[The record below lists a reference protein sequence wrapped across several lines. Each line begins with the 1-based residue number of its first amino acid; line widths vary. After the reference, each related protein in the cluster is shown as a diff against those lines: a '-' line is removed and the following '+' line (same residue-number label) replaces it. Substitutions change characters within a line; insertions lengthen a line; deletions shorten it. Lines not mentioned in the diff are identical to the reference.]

1 VPRAAARPIYLD
13 YHATTPLDAR
23 VLEAM
28 LPWLREDFGNAS
40 SQTHSYGWRAE
51 AAVEE
56 SRERLAAAIGAAE
69 PEEIIFT
76 SGATESN
83 NLALCGAFAANA
95 RGARGVAGGAVA
107 GRGESGAAGK
117 PGAAGGAGQIV
128 TVATEHPAVLEPCAA
143 LAKQGAAVTVLPV
156 NSEGLVSPADVA
168 DAVCEDTV
176 LVSVM
181 AANGEI
187 GALQPL
193 AEIGRIA
200 AERDVLFHCDAAQA
214 VGKIPLDVQA
224 LGIDLLSFSA
234 HKLYGP
240 KGIGALYIRRRRQ
253 SGRRLRVAPLLH
265 GGGQQRG
272 LRPGTLPTPLCV
284 GFAHAAE
291 LACAERPAESK
302 RLAALR
308 ALFESTLRAALPGV
322 QIERNG
328 PPPGPQRL
336 PGNLNLGIEGTSA
349 DALLPRLKDLALSTG
364 SACASA
370 TPEPS
375 HVLRACGHPTPRI
388 HRALR
393 LALGRPTTEQEIL
406 TAAQRLA
413 EEAAKLRARVT
424 GRCP

>member
-1 VPRAAARPIYLD
+1 MPRAGARPIYLD

-69 PEEIIFT
+69 PEEIVFT

-83 NLALCGAFAANA
+83 NLALCGAFAANV
-95 RGARGVAGGAVA
+95 RGARSVAGGA
-107 GRGESGAAGK
+107 GRGVSGKSGA
-117 PGAAGGAGQIV
+117 PGGGAQIV

-143 LAKQGAAVTVLPV
+143 LAKQGVAVAVLPV
-156 NSEGLVSPADVA
+156 NSDGLVSPADVA
-168 DAVCEDTV
+168 DAIGERTV

-240 KGIGALYIRRRRQ
+240 KGIGALYIRRRRRN
-253 SGRRLRVAPLLH
+253 GRRLRLAPLLH

-302 RLAALR
+302 RLAALC
-308 ALFESTLRAALPGV
+308 ALFESTLHAALPGV

-336 PGNLNLGIEGTSA
+336 PGNLNLGIEGA
-349 DALLPRLKDLALSTG
+349 PAAALLPRLKDLALSTG
-364 SACASA
+364 SACSSA

-375 HVLRACGHPTPRI
+375 HVLRACGHPNPRI

-393 LALGRPTTEQEIL
+393 LALGRPTTEQEVL
-406 TAAQRLA
+406 TAARRLS
-413 EEAAKLRARVT
+413 EEAAKLRA
-424 GRCP
+424 G

>member
-1 VPRAAARPIYLD
+1 MQRAGARPIYLD

-95 RGARGVAGGAVA
+95 RGGAEGSGGTGRGVPGKSGAPEGAGGAA
-107 GRGESGAAGK
+107 
-117 PGAAGGAGQIV
+117 QIV

-156 NSEGLVSPADVA
+156 NSEGLVSPADIA
-168 DAVCEDTV
+168 AAIGEATV

-240 KGIGALYIRRRRQ
+240 KGIGALYIRRRRRN
-253 SGRRLRVAPLLH
+253 GRRLRVAPLLH

-291 LACAERPAESK
+291 LACAERPAEAQ
-302 RLAALR
+302 RLTELR

-328 PPPGPQRL
+328 PPPGPYRL
-336 PGNLNLGIEGTSA
+336 PGNLNLGIEGAPA
-349 DALLPRLKDLALSTG
+349 DALIPRLKDLALSTG
-364 SACASA
+364 SACSSA
-370 TPEPS
+370 TPAPS
-375 HVLRACGHPTPRI
+375 PVLQACGHPKPRI

-393 LALGRPTTEQEIL
+393 LALGRPTTEQEAL

-413 EEAAKLRARVT
+413 EEAAKLRVAE
-424 GRCP
+424 

>member
-1 VPRAAARPIYLD
+1 MPRAGARPIYLD

-83 NLALCGAFAANA
+83 NLALFGAFAANSS
-95 RGARGVAGGAVA
+95 GARGGAGARTVAGGA
-107 GRGESGAAGK
+107 GRASPGK
-117 PGAAGGAGQIV
+117 PSTPGGAQIV

-143 LAKQGAAVTVLPV
+143 LAKQGAAVAVLPV

-168 DAVCEDTV
+168 DAIGEGTV

-240 KGIGALYIRRRRQ
+240 KGIGALYIRRRRRN
-253 SGRRLRVAPLLH
+253 GRRLRLAPLLH

-302 RLAALR
+302 RLAALC
-308 ALFESTLRAALPGV
+308 ALFESTLHAALPGV

-364 SACASA
+364 SACSSA
-370 TPEPS
+370 TPAPS
-375 HVLRACGHPTPRI
+375 HVLQACGHPKPRI

-393 LALGRPTTEQEIL
+393 LALGRPTTEQEVL
-406 TAAQRLA
+406 TAARRLA
-413 EEAAKLRARVT
+413 EEAAKLRA
-424 GRCP
+424 G